1 MVLCGMGRDDGKRT
15 GFGGQGFTNAGGAGE
30 EHDHTHTWG
39 VLALHREAIKAL
51 EVPLP
56 WMTSSNASRLA
67 L

>member
-1 MVLCGMGRDDGKRT
+1 MTWWGRDDGKRT
-15 GFGGQGFTNAGGAGE
+15 GFGGEGFADTGGAGK
-30 EHDHTHTWG
+30 EHYHAHTCG
-39 VLALHREAIKAL
+39 VLALHGEAVNEL

>member
-1 MVLCGMGRDDGKRT
+1 MTWWGRDDGKRT
-15 GFGGQGFTNAGGAGE
+15 GFGGEGFADTGGAGK
-30 EHDHTHTWG
+30 EHDHAHTCG
-39 VLALHREAIKAL
+39 VLALHGEAVNEL